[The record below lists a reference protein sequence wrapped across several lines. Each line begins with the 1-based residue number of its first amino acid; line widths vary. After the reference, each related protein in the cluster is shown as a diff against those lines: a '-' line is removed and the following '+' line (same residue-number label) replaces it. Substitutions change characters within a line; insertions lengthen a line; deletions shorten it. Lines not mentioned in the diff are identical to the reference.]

1 MRVVA
6 VIDIRDGRAVH
17 ASGGAREGYMPVG
30 VVAGEPVDGDVV
42 KLGRVYADRL
52 GLSEIYV
59 ADLDAIT
66 EGVGALNAGVLGGLA
81 AVGVPVMVDAG
92 VSTVREARTVL
103 EAGASRV
110 IVGLET
116 LTGFDALDDIC
127 RAVGGERV
135 ICSIDLRDGAL
146 LAAPNVVAAVPTIDG
161 VARRAAAAGVG
172 ALIVL
177 DLARV
182 GSARGPD
189 LDAMRMA
196 RAGAQNVALFAGGG
210 VRDNADLLALAEAG
224 CDGALVATALHRGLL
239 GMT

>member
-6 VIDIRDGRAVH
+6 VIDIRGGRAVH
-17 ASGGAREGYMPVG
+17 ASGGVRDGYMPVG
-30 VVAGEPVDGDVV
+30 VVAGVPVDGDVV

-52 GLSEIYV
+52 RLSEIYV

-66 EGVGALNAGVLGGLA
+66 EGIGSLNAGVLGGLVA
-81 AVGVPVMVDAG
+81 IGVPVMVDAG
-92 VSTVREARTVL
+92 VSTVQEAQSLL

-135 ICSIDLRDGAL
+135 ICSIDLSDGAL
-146 LAAPNVVAAVPTIDG
+146 LAAPNVVATVPTVDG

-182 GSARGPD
+182 GSGRGPD
-189 LDAMRMA
+189 LEAMRLA
-196 RAGAQNVALFAGGG
+196 RAGAPHVALFAGGG
-210 VRDNADLLALAEAG
+210 VRDNTDLLALAEAG
-224 CDGALVATALHRGLL
+224 CDGALVGTALHRGLL
-239 GMT
+239 DV

>member
-6 VIDIRDGRAVH
+6 VIDIRGGRAVH
-17 ASGGAREGYMPVG
+17 ASGGARDGYMPVG
-30 VVAGEPVDGDVV
+30 LVAGVPVDGDVV
-42 KLGRVYADRL
+42 KLGRAYVNRL
-52 GLSEIYV
+52 RLSEIYV

-66 EGVGALNAGVLGGLA
+66 DGSDSLNAGVLGGLA
-81 AVGVPVMVDAG
+81 AIGVPVMVDAG
-92 VSTVREARTVL
+92 VSTVPEAQSVL
-103 EAGASRV
+103 ETGASQI

-116 LTGFDALDDIC
+116 LTGFDALDAIC

-135 ICSIDLRDGAL
+135 ICSIDLRDGVL
-146 LAAPNVVAAVPTIDG
+146 LAATNVVAAVQTVDG
-161 VARRAAAAGVG
+161 VARRAASAGVG

-189 LDAMRMA
+189 LDAMRLA
-196 RAGAQNVALFAGGG
+196 RAGAPRVALFAGGG
-210 VRDNADLLALAEAG
+210 VRDNTDLLALAEAG

-239 GMT
+239 DV

>member
-1 MRVVA
+1 MRVVG
-6 VIDIRDGRAVH
+6 VIDIRGGRAVH
-17 ASGGAREGYMPVG
+17 ASGGVRDGYMPVG
-30 VVAGEPVDGDVV
+30 VVAGVPVDGDVV

-52 GLSEIYV
+52 RLSEIYV
-59 ADLDAIT
+59 ADLDAIAD
-66 EGVGALNAGVLGGLA
+66 GVDALNTDVLGGLA
-81 AVGVPVMVDAG
+81 AIGVRVMVDAG
-92 VSTVREARTVL
+92 ASTARAARTVL
-103 EAGASRV
+103 QTGASQV

-146 LAAPNVVAAVPTIDG
+146 LAAPNVVAAVPTVDG
-161 VARRAAAAGVG
+161 VARRAAAAGAG
-172 ALIVL
+172 TLIVL

-189 LDAMRMA
+189 LEAMRMA
-196 RAGAQNVALFAGGG
+196 RAGAPHVALLAGGG
-210 VRDNADLLALAEAG
+210 VRDNTDLLALSEAG

-239 GMT
+239 DV

>member
-6 VIDIRDGRAVH
+6 VIDIRGGHAVH
-17 ASGGAREGYMPVG
+17 ARGGVRDGYAPVG
-30 VVAGEPVDGDVV
+30 VVAGVPVDGDVV
-42 KLGRVYADRL
+42 KLGRVYVNRL
-52 GLSEIYV
+52 RLSEIYV

-66 EGVGALNAGVLGGLA
+66 DGIDSLNAGVLGGLA
-81 AVGVPVMVDAG
+81 AIGVPVMVDAG
-92 VSTVREARTVL
+92 VSTVPEAQSVL
-103 EAGASRV
+103 ETGASQI

-135 ICSIDLRDGAL
+135 ICSIDLRDGVL
-146 LAAPNVVAAVPTIDG
+146 LAAPNVVAAVPTVDD
-161 VARRAAAAGVG
+161 VARRAASAGVG

-189 LDAMRMA
+189 LDAMRLA
-196 RAGAQNVALFAGGG
+196 RAGAPRVALFAGGG
-210 VRDNADLLALAEAG
+210 VRDNTDLLALAEAG

-239 GMT
+239 DV

>member
-6 VIDIRDGRAVH
+6 VIDIRGGRAVH
-17 ASGGAREGYMPVG
+17 ASGGVRDGYMPVG
-30 VVAGEPVDGDVV
+30 VVAGVPVNGDVV
-42 KLGRVYADRL
+42 GLGRVYADRL
-52 GLSEIYV
+52 GVSELYV

-66 EGVGALNAGVLGGLA
+66 EGTGSLNAGVLGGLA
-81 AVGVPVMVDAG
+81 AMGMPVMADAG
-92 VSTVREARTVL
+92 VSTAFDAQSVL
-103 EAGASRV
+103 EAGASQV

-116 LTGFDALDDIC
+116 LTGFDALDAIC

-135 ICSIDLRDGAL
+135 ICSIDLRDRAL
-146 LAAPNVVAAVPTIDG
+146 LAAPNVVAAVPTVDG

-189 LDAMRMA
+189 LEALRMA
-196 RAGAQNVALFAGGG
+196 HAGAPHVALFAGGG

-224 CDGALVATALHRGLL
+224 CDGALVATALHRGLIA
-239 GMT
+239 G